1 MSLMNIYKIDKRER
15 ERERV
20 LWFIFM
26 IQNNKLYWNIRTI
39 KQTDHRLMNNNN
51 KSEIKRVISFRL
63 NKLKFFLILKWVWD
77 WLNEKIRDLNLI
89 KYFFFF

>member
-1 MSLMNIYKIDKRER
+1 MSLMNIYKIDKR

-89 KYFFFF
+89 KYFYFF